1 MEVEVSAEAKDK
13 RLNNL
18 VALTV
23 VVLSIFMGLAS
34 VKDGNLVQ
42 AMEQA
47 QASSIDLWNEYQ
59 ATRIKRHMDEVA
71 LNELGLT
78 QQQTSAIAAEK
89 ARLTAEMAKY
99 DKEAPELRKKAEG
112 ATAQYDAINYHDDQ
126 FDAADAL
133 ISIGVAVAAVAALAE
148 SFPALF
154 VSWLFGGLGMVM
166 GLAGFLN
173 LPFHLDWLAK
183 LLS

>member
-23 VVLSIFMGLAS
+23 VVLSIFMGLS
-34 VKDGNLVQ
+34 GVKDGNLVQ

-59 ATRIKRHMDEVA
+59 ATRIKRHLDEVA
-71 LNELGLT
+71 LGELALSSQAT
-78 QQQTSAIAAEK
+78 AAMAAEK

-99 DKEAPELRKKAEG
+99 DQEAPQLRKKAE
-112 ATAQYDAINYHDDQ
+112 AASAQYEAINYHDDQ

-133 ISIGVAVAAVAALAE
+133 ISIGVAIAAVAALTD
-148 SFPALF
+148 SFAAL
-154 VSWLFGGLGMVM
+154 VAAWAFGGVGVVM

-173 LPFHLDWLAK
+173 WPIHLDWLAR